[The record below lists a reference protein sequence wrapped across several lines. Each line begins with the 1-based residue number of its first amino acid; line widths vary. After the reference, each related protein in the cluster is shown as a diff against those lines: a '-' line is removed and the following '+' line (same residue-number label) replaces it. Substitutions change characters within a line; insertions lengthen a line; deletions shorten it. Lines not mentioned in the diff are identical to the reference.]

1 MEFNRRVARLKLI
14 SSLIYAASI
23 YFWKGKERRQ
33 QDHEV
38 PGQHPTTKLVWLLSN
53 FMVKWVNAT
62 AVF

>member
-14 SSLIYAASI
+14 SSLIYAASF
-23 YFWKGKERRQ
+23 YFWKRKERRQ

-38 PGQHPTTKLVWLLSN
+38 PGKHPTKLVWLLSN